1 MAERLPQYV
10 RIYETLRRRIQENEF
25 PVGSFLPPEFDLGD
39 KLKVSRTTV
48 RKAVEM
54 LIKDGFVYVRRG
66 VGTQVLDFKATQ
78 PLQYIT
84 SFSETLREQ
93 GFEVSYRGVK
103 VKAVP
108 APAKVAA
115 DLGIGSGDKVL
126 RIHRVALAN
135 GKPIAI
141 MMNYLLPEVV
151 VGIEAKVDKIKS
163 LYAFL
168 ESEYNIVIE
177 AATDSISARA
187 ASALEAEELK
197 IPEGS
202 PLLVVRRITYS
213 KGNPIERA
221 DLDIVAGRYEYSVR
235 TTERPGRR
243 SAQ

>member
-1 MAERLPQYV
+1 MAERTPQYQ
-10 RIYETLRRRIQENEF
+10 RIYETLRRQIQENEF
-25 PVGSFLPPEFDLGD
+25 QVGSYLPPEQELGR
-39 KLKVSRTTV
+39 KLNVSRTTV

-54 LIKDGFVYVRRG
+54 LIRDGFVYVRRG
-66 VGTQVLDFKATQ
+66 IGTQILDFKATQ

-84 SFSETLREQ
+84 SFSETLRGQ

-108 APAKVAA
+108 ASPKLAV
-115 DLGIGSGDKVL
+115 DLKIEAGGTVM
-126 RIHRVALAN
+126 RVHRVALAN

-141 MMNYLLPEVV
+141 MMNYLLPEIVP
-151 VGIEAKVDKIKS
+151 GIEEKAGKLKS

-168 ESEYNIVIE
+168 ESEYNVAIE

-187 ASALEAEELK
+187 ASNEEAEELK

-213 KGNPIERA
+213 KGRPIERA

-235 TTERPGRR
+235 TTERPDRRGGR
-243 SAQ
+243 